1 MIPGTNPEFY
11 FYKILL
17 ATATFIHLWI
27 ICGCFCT
34 ATAKLSS
41 CNKTIWPQSPK
52 YLSTDPL
59 QKKLVNTSTRKS
71 IRDKQA
77 ALLTWA
83 LIPHLCA
90 GALWLH
96 PETECALA

>member
-41 CNKTIWPQSPK
+41 CNKNHMATKPQIFINRPFTEK
-52 YLSTDPL
+52 
-59 QKKLVNTSTRKS
+59 
-71 IRDKQA
+71 
-77 ALLTWA
+77 
-83 LIPHLCA
+83 A
-90 GALWLH
+90 G
-96 PETECALA
+96 